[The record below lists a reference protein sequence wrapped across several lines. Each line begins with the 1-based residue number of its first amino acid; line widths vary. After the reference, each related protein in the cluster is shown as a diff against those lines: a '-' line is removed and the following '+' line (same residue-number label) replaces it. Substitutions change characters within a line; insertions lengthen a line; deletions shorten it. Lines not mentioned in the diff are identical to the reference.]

1 MHSYGYPDSSLTYSI
16 PTADI
21 SPTLLSL
28 LNQFTPNPHI
38 NQILQPQP
46 SLSITP
52 YNGKYIC
59 QIKYSLE
66 LDKAF
71 DLI

>member
-1 MHSYGYPDSSLTYSI
+1 MHSYRYPDSSLIYSI
-16 PTADI
+16 LAADI

-28 LNQFTPNPHI
+28 LIQFTPNPHI

-46 SLSITP
+46 TLSITP
-52 YNGKYIC
+52 YHGKYIC
-59 QIKYSLE
+59 QIKYNLV
-66 LDKAF
+66 LDSAF